1 MNAPYIL
8 YVMART
14 NSLVTEQHSNAL
26 SRAFRVGK
34 RILNYWLTRNI
45 NRVPFFIKAAER
57 TPPSN
62 QRAGAIQPPTMGGV
76 ARQFLCREAD
86 ASRSPIAQWHRHE
99 YLRSRSAGSQRFA
112 HRTPTQD
119 RSPQAGSPE
128 RICPLGADDWPHWG
142 GLSASR
148 QRQSMS
154 LPGRF
159 CCKSQLRKA
168 TNGDSVVLT

>member
-57 TPPSN
+57 TPPSTSAQAQSSL
-62 QRAGAIQPPTMGGV
+62 QRWVGWRVSFYAAKLTPADRQSRNGIGMNTCAVDQREVRGSLIERQHKIGPPK
-76 ARQFLCREAD
+76 
-86 ASRSPIAQWHRHE
+86 
-99 YLRSRSAGSQRFA
+99 
-112 HRTPTQD
+112 QD
-119 RSPQAGSPE
+119 R
-128 RICPLGADDWPHWG
+128 
-142 GLSASR
+142 LSA
-148 QRQSMS
+148 
-154 LPGRF
+154 F
-159 CCKSQLRKA
+159 
-168 TNGDSVVLT
+168 VL